1 MSILVTYATA
11 KGATSEIA
19 EVVASH
25 LKAFATTVDLL
36 PIKDV
41 STASL
46 SKYSAIIVGS
56 AIHVGSWLGP
66 AKHFIQ
72 NNSTALNSKQVWAF
86 SVGMPPREDARKE
99 EESTMDKKIRKE
111 LPSLRGH
118 KLFQGR
124 FEKTDLPWVARIFFM
139 CCIPKNKQKWGDLR
153 NWEEIHAWADSV
165 GREVASG

>member
-11 KGATSEIA
+11 KGATSEVA
-19 EVVASH
+19 EAVALR

-46 SKYSAIIVGS
+46 PKYSAIIVGS
-56 AIHVGSWLGP
+56 AIHMGSWLGP

-86 SVGMPPREDARKE
+86 SVGMPPKEDARKE
-99 EESTMDKKIRKE
+99 EESIIDKKIRKD
-111 LPSLRGH
+111 LPGLRGH
-118 KLFQGR
+118 KLFLGR
-124 FEKTDLPWVARIFFM
+124 FEKTDLPWVGRIVIT
-139 CCIPKNKQKWGDLR
+139 CCIPKDKQKWGDFR

-165 GREVASG
+165 GREMVDG